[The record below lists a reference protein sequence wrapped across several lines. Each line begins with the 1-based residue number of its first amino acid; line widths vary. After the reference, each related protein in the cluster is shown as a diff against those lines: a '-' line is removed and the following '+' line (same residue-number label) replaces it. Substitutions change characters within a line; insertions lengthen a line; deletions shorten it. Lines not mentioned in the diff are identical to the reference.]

1 MNEENE
7 ETSTRHVIESVMVGL
22 GATRRVNNDD
32 GSTDYFSKVKRVG
45 RIKTDGDME
54 VFGL

>member
-1 MNEENE
+1 MSQETE
-7 ETSTRHVIESVMVGL
+7 ETATRHTIESVMVGL
-22 GATRRVNNDD
+22 GATRRVLNDD
-32 GSTDYFSKVKRVG
+32 GSTDYFSKMKRIG